1 MHKFAIGLAAAAL
14 ATCVSLSANALHA
27 VTGSEPRIRGGGEAY
42 VDLAHSYG
50 YGPDYYGGGFYGRHF
65 YRRPYGF
72 YGRHFYG
79 RRFYGRP
86 YGRDYYWRGYGPW

>member
-1 MHKFAIGLAAAAL
+1 MRKLSIGLAAAAL
-14 ATCVSLSANALHA
+14 ATGVPLSANAFHA
-27 VTGSEPRIRGGGEAY
+27 VTGNEPTVHSGSDGY
-42 VDLAHSYG
+42 TDLAH
-50 YGPDYYGGGFYGRHF
+50 YGPDSYGGGFYGPHF

-79 RRFYGRP
+79 HRFYGRP